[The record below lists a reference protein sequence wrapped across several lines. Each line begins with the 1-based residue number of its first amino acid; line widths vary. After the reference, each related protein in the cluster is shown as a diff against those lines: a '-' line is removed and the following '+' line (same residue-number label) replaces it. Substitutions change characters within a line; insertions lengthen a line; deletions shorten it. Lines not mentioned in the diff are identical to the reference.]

1 MRANRR
7 NTTSLKFYGIRDKLD
22 ILDSIYAIEIFVN
35 GMTKNEFIR
44 DLKTIYATRK
54 AIEIIGEAAKK
65 IPISIRDKYQDIP
78 WREIAG
84 MRDVLVHDY
93 FNVDLNVL
101 WKTVQ
106 EDIPELKS
114 MFVKIIED
122 LNRG

>member
-1 MRANRR
+1 MKR
-7 NTTSLKFYGIRDKLD
+7 NYEDYLED

>member
-1 MRANRR
+1 MKRHYEDY
-7 NTTSLKFYGIRDKLD
+7 LED

-65 IPISIRDKYQDIP
+65 IPKSIRDKYQDIP

-106 EDIPELKS
+106 EDIPKLKS

>member
-1 MRANRR
+1 LGTVQQA
-7 NTTSLKFYGIRDKLD
+7 
-22 ILDSIYAIEIFVN
+22 
-35 GMTKNEFIR
+35 
-44 DLKTIYATRK
+44 
-54 AIEIIGEAAKK
+54 
-65 IPISIRDKYQDIP
+65 PIRDKYQDIP

-84 MRDVLVHDY
+84 MRDVLVYDY

>member
-1 MRANRR
+1 MKR
-7 NTTSLKFYGIRDKLD
+7 NYEDYLED

-106 EDIPELKS
+106 EDIPKLKS

>member
-1 MRANRR
+1 
-7 NTTSLKFYGIRDKLD
+7 
-22 ILDSIYAIEIFVN
+22 
-35 GMTKNEFIR
+35 
-44 DLKTIYATRK
+44 
-54 AIEIIGEAAKK
+54 
-65 IPISIRDKYQDIP
+65 
-78 WREIAG
+78 